1 MYPPRTGSPHDLT
14 NIIQKTSGRIATAT
28 LVTFLLV
35 GCLSTAITQLSGLF
49 ALTEIGY
56 GDSYILYD
64 VLHFEKSGVIYRDL
78 SLPPYLPAQYSPL
91 VYRLYSFPDRIG
103 TFPNLFFGP
112 RLVALTAFLIC
123 LAIVISITQAL
134 IPERSAWMWAL
145 LLCGSIDAMRVWV
158 LQLRGD
164 FPAIFFD
171 LLAIRLLLA
180 RSRWAVLLAGLCAGF
195 ATQFKFTYVAALIAG
210 SLWLLARRRWKD
222 LCRFAA
228 AGLLSSLGI
237 YLFFW
242 TCEHRM
248 LQQMMALSPG
258 IAEFHEWFEI
268 LYHLA
273 KEPVFLLAVLAISP
287 VALQAGPRWGLLM
300 LFGLVSFSIAALT
313 DIQAGANVNYFF
325 EALFAVVPASVLGV
339 RRLLALAKQDVG
351 AGLFVTALLFIF
363 SLSPAARDLYYGKD
377 SSTGQMVGRDAVAA
391 KNLEFRKFERA
402 LHGQHMFSTVPRVAL
417 LDAEPALMEPYLLAY
432 SQRLRKFDPTPILQR
447 IRGSEFEVVVTASN
461 QVSWRGIL
469 FIEPDLR
476 HVIMASYRPYCVY
489 SNYLLHLPS
498 DRPENSTLERAL
510 TDIGCTPV
518 LCDRPSVCPTW

>member
-1 MYPPRTGSPHDLT
+1 MTGSQHVGTTL
-14 NIIQKTSGRIATAT
+14 IQKTSGRIAAVT

-35 GCLSTAITQLSGLF
+35 GCLSGAIAQLSALF
-49 ALTEIGY
+49 ALTDIGY

-91 VYRLYSFPDRIG
+91 VYRLYSFPDRIS
-103 TFPNLFFGP
+103 TFPNLFFGS
-112 RLVALTAFLIC
+112 RLMALTAFLIC

-145 LLCGSIDAMRVWV
+145 LLAASIGAMRDWV

-164 FPAIFFD
+164 FPAIVFD
-171 LLAIRLLLA
+171 LFAIRLLLA

-222 LCRFAA
+222 LGRFAA

-242 TCEHRM
+242 TREHRM

-258 IAEFHEWFEI
+258 IAEFDGLFKM

-313 DIQAGANVNYFF
+313 DIQAGGNVNYFF
-325 EALFAVVPASVLGV
+325 EALFAIVPASVLGV
-339 RRLLALAKQDVG
+339 HRLLALAKQHVG
-351 AGLFVTALLFIF
+351 AGLFVTALLFLLALF
-363 SLSPAARDLYYGKD
+363 PAATDLYYGEG
-377 SSTGQMVGRDAVAA
+377 SRTSEMVTA
-391 KNLEFRKFERA
+391 KNLEFRKFEGA
-402 LHGQHMFSTVPRVAL
+402 LHGQHIFSTVPRVAL
-417 LDAEPALMEPYLLAY
+417 LDAEPALMEPYLLSY
-432 SQRLRKFDPTPILQR
+432 SQRLGKFDPAPILR
-447 IRGSEFEVVVTASN
+447 RVGDREFDIVVTSSKP
-461 QVSWRGIL
+461 QSWRGIPH
-469 FIEPDLR
+469 IEPDLR
-476 HVIMASYRPYCVY
+476 RAIMASYMPHCIY
-489 SNYLLHLPS
+489 SEYLLHLPN
-498 DRPENSTLERAL
+498 DRQENSALKRAL
-510 TDIGCTPV
+510 TEIGCIPIS
-518 LCDRPSVCPTW
+518 CNGRSVCPTW